1 VFLLEGEGLIPL
13 QHMLVLNILVV
24 HIGQFSRTGKIVL
37 ASLHLCFRAIVTAC
51 LLIKALR
58 F

>member
-1 VFLLEGEGLIPL
+1 VFLSEGEGLILL
-13 QHMLVLNILVV
+13 QLILVLNIPVV
-24 HIGQFSRTGKIVL
+24 QIGHFSRTGKIVL

-51 LLIKALR
+51 LLIKALS